1 MSNGY
6 KITNNLYLHM
16 DDAQLWQE
24 YKAGRQAALLF
35 IYDQH
40 YQALYRYGY
49 KICTD
54 KNAVKDCIQ
63 DIFTQLW
70 LNHQTINDVHHI
82 RAYLLKYLRRQLFKS
97 IKNDN
102 RFVELE
108 SLSLKH
114 TEIEFS
120 YEALL
125 IEKQISIE
133 LKENLNVAM
142 EQLSKRQQEAIYLR
156 FYHDLSYEQI
166 AEIMALKYQ
175 SVRNLVHESIK
186 VLREHITVA
195 FSLLLVLFIR
205 LF

>member
-1 MSNGY
+1 MGNGH
-6 KITNNLYLHM
+6 KLTNHLYLQM
-16 DDAQLWQE
+16 EDAQLWQE

-40 YQALYRYGY
+40 YQALYRYGF
-49 KICTD
+49 KICG
-54 KNAVKDCIQ
+54 NQNMVKDAIQ

-70 LNHQTINDVHHI
+70 LNHQTINEVQHI
-82 RAYLLKYLRRQLFKS
+82 RAYLLKYLRRQLFKT
-97 IKNDN
+97 IKSEN
-102 RFVELE
+102 RFVDLDN
-108 SLSLKH
+108 LSFKE

-125 IEKQISIE
+125 IDQQISSE
-133 LKENLNVAM
+133 LKERLQGAM
-142 EQLSKRQQEAIYLR
+142 VNLSKRQQEAIYLR

-186 VLREHITVA
+186 VLREYITLA
-195 FSLLLVLFIR
+195 FSLFIVFFIR